1 MPAAAWSLPL
11 GLDGSESILDR
22 LWATLR
28 QTPPSGWVTL
38 VLAVA
43 VGVVAGGVVATLLR
57 TWGDKSASRG
67 WAGRRIVL
75 AGTAGPAS
83 LSLFTLGL
91 SIGLSG
97 VVMTPGVRVFIG
109 RALALLWIVA
119 AAWFAY
125 NVVALT
131 DVTLRRLGRLRES
144 QLDAGIAPLIRKTL
158 RIVVVILF
166 VLFTAENVLGANI
179 GTWLAGL
186 GIAGLAVS
194 LAAQDSIRNLFGSL
208 MIFLDR
214 PFTVGEQI
222 QFDRWEG
229 PVEEIG
235 FRSTRLRTTTG
246 EVVTIPNSKLADTPV
261 VNVDRRSHIRRVI
274 TLTLAKDTP
283 PDKIERALAA
293 LREILSD
300 PDVTAQFDLERH
312 PPRVTFDD
320 FAGNTPTHKV
330 HYWIKP
336 PDQWAYLAHAE
347 KLNLRIARALSAAEI
362 KLA

>member
-1 MPAAAWSLPL
+1 MPKIAWSVPL
-11 GLDGSESILDR
+11 AAEGADSVVDR
-22 LWATLR
+22 AWAALR
-28 QTPPSGWVTL
+28 QTPPAGWVTL
-38 VLAVA
+38 VAAAVA
-43 VGVVAGGVVATLLR
+43 GIVLGSLASTLLR
-57 TWGDKSASRG
+57 RLGERSHARG
-67 WAGRRIVL
+67 WAGRKIL
-75 AGTAGPAS
+75 LTSAAGPAA
-83 LSLFTLGL
+83 LALLALGL

-97 VVMTPGVRVFIG
+97 IVMGPGVRAFVT
-109 RALALLWIVA
+109 RALWLLWIVA
-119 AAWFAY
+119 AAWLAY

-222 QFDRWEG
+222 QFDKWEG

-246 EVVTIPNSKLADTPV
+246 EVVTIPNSKLADSPV

-293 LREILSD
+293 IREILSD
-300 PDVTAQFDLERH
+300 PDITSHFDLERH

-320 FAGNTPTHKV
+320 FAANAPTLKV
-330 HYWIKP
+330 HYWFTP

-347 KLNLRIARALSAAEI
+347 KLNLRIARALSAADI
-362 KLA
+362 RLA

>member
-1 MPAAAWSLPL
+1 MPTAAWTAPL
-11 GLDGSESILDR
+11 AAEGSDSIVDR
-22 LWATLR
+22 VWNTLYE
-28 QTPPSGWVTL
+28 TPPSGWATL
-38 VLAVA
+38 VFATV
-43 VGVVAGGVVATLLR
+43 GGVVLGAMIAALLR
-57 TWGDKSASRG
+57 SRAAKADTRG
-67 WAGRRIVL
+67 WHVRKILL
-75 AGTAGPAS
+75 AGAAGPAS
-83 LSLFTLGL
+83 LALITLGL

-97 VVMTPGVRVFIG
+97 VAMGPTVRAFFG
-109 RALALLWIVA
+109 RVLALLWITS
-119 AAWFAY
+119 AAWLAY

-131 DVTLRRLGRLRES
+131 DFALRRLTNRRQS
-144 QLDAGIAPLIRKTL
+144 TLDAGIAPLLRKTL
-158 RIVVVILF
+158 RIVVVVLF

-194 LAAQDSIRNLFGSL
+194 LAAQDSIKNLFGSL

-222 QFDRWEG
+222 QFDKWEG

-246 EVVTIPNSKLADTPV
+246 EVVTIPNSRLADNPV
-261 VNVDRRSHIRRVI
+261 VNLDRRTHIRRVI

-283 PDKIERALAA
+283 PDKIDRALQT

-300 PDVTAQFDLERH
+300 PDIASAFDLERH
-312 PPRVTFDD
+312 PPRVVLEEFTGG
-320 FAGNTPTHKV
+320 APTIKAY
-330 HYWIKP
+330 YWFTP

-347 KLNLRIARALSAAEI
+347 KLNLRIARALAAAEI

>member
-1 MPAAAWSLPL
+1 MPSPTWSLPL
-11 GLDGSESILDR
+11 ALDGSQSILDR
-22 LWATLR
+22 AWSAVR
-28 QTPPSGWVTL
+28 QTPPSGWATL
-38 VLAVA
+38 VVA
-43 VGVVAGGVVATLLR
+43 VVGGVAIGSAISALLR
-57 TWGDKSASRG
+57 SLARRSDTRG
-67 WAGRRIVL
+67 WAGRKILL
-75 AGTAGPAS
+75 AGAAGPTSVA
-83 LSLFTLGL
+83 LLALGL
-91 SIGLSG
+91 NIGLSG
-97 VVMTPGVRVFIG
+97 VVMGEGVREFVS
-109 RALALLWIVA
+109 RAVTLLWIVA

-131 DVTLRRLGRLRES
+131 DVTLRRLTSRRES
-144 QLDAGIAPLIRKTL
+144 HLDAGIAPMIRKTL

-166 VLFTAENVLGANI
+166 VLFTAENVLNANI

-222 QFDRWEG
+222 QFDKWEG

-235 FRSTRLRTTTG
+235 FRSTRLRTQTG
-246 EVVTIPNSKLADTPV
+246 EVVTIPNSRLADNPV
-261 VNVDRRSHIRRVI
+261 VNVDRRTHVRRVV

-283 PDKIERALAA
+283 PDKIEQALDS

-300 PDVTAQFDLERH
+300 PDIASAFDLERH
-312 PPRVTFDD
+312 PPRVVLED
-320 FAGNTPTHKV
+320 FTANAPTIKAYYWFTP
-330 HYWIKP
+330 P
-336 PDQWAYLAHAE
+336 EQWAYLAHAE
-347 KLNLRIARALSAAEI
+347 KLNLRLARALHAAEI

>member
-1 MPAAAWSLPL
+1 M
-11 GLDGSESILDR
+11 G
-22 LWATLR
+22 
-28 QTPPSGWVTL
+28 PSVRAFVT
-38 VLAVA
+38 
-43 VGVVAGGVVATLLR
+43 
-57 TWGDKSASRG
+57 
-67 WAGRRIVL
+67 
-75 AGTAGPAS
+75 
-83 LSLFTLGL
+83 
-91 SIGLSG
+91 
-97 VVMTPGVRVFIG
+97 
-109 RALALLWIVA
+109 RALSLLWIVA
-119 AAWFAY
+119 TAWFAY

-222 QFDRWEG
+222 QFDKWEG

-246 EVVTIPNSKLADTPV
+246 EVVTIPNSKLADSPV

-293 LREILSD
+293 IREILSD
-300 PDVTAQFDLERH
+300 PDLMAHFDLERH

-320 FAGNTPTHKV
+320 FAGNAPTLKV
-330 HYWIKP
+330 HYWFTP

-347 KLNLRIARALSAAEI
+347 KLNLRIARALSAADI
-362 KLA
+362 RLA